1 MTPFE
6 SEVWLAQ
13 RERRAQARRNS
24 QMKRLVL
31 VILADLLLIVTI
43 LYGAMKWAGRL

>member
-31 VILADLLLIVTI
+31 VILAESGQSIAISINVQQ
-43 LYGAMKWAGRL
+43 